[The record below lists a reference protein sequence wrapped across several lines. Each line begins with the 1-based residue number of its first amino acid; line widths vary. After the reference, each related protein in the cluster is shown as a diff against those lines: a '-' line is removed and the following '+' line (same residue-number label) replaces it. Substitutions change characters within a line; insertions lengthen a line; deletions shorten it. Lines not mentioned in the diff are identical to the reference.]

1 MRWKGS
7 KDGRKEEY
15 KRILRYRKGYGGIG
29 KDKEVQETIQEE
41 YKRIGRYRKG

>member
-15 KRILRYRKGYGGIG
+15 KRILRYRKGYGGIEKDTGGIEKDTGGIG
-29 KDKEVQETIQEE
+29 KDKGGI
-41 YKRIGRYRKG
+41 